1 MGSIFLRPWVLFY
14 LIPFIGGLFYSLG
27 FPMNGIPHFM
37 GFSFLGILLL
47 FLSLSLPYSN
57 DEHKQDLYQRSLKA
71 KLLTGLLFCAG
82 HCLSGYYWIPY
93 TLHEFGQIPFPLN
106 TMLGLLFSVI
116 IMPQLLFYI
125 LILHVWGKFNLK
137 SSKLAGNIYTRNV
150 LLALLFTML
159 DRFVPQQFPAHIGH
173 TWLQLAPHL
182 GLAKVFG
189 VPVYSFMSYWFI
201 LSIVSYW
208 RVKKWDFLAMI
219 AFTIFLLV
227 NFLIP
232 LQWHPEQDKNPTRLR
247 LVQANI
253 GNFMKL
259 KSENGDTLSVKEI
272 YQRYQKLST
281 KVGNAPVDLI
291 IWPETA
297 YPQLLNSAMLRIN
310 PYYIPQL
317 IQNTARQAHAQ
328 LFFGGYDKSKS
339 VDTNFYETEYNA
351 AFLINKDG
359 EYNDVYHKQ
368 LLIPFGEG
376 LPFGPLN
383 PLLAKIIKNISYF
396 ARGDRFTKFTLE
408 NKKSFITAICYE
420 ILFSDFIRK
429 FLNHTAPTKEAGRPD
444 FLINLTNDSWYGDTS
459 EPFQHQFLSHWRA
472 LEFQIPI
479 VRMTNTGISSILY
492 PDGSESKRLKLFSI
506 DSLDIDLH
514 TPQREPTIWQQ
525 FGFASFMSFA
535 IVCFILSI
543 FVETFVTSKK
553 E

>member
-1 MGSIFLRPWVLFY
+1 MSSIFLRPGILFY
-14 LIPFIGGLFYSLG
+14 FIPFIGGILYSLG

-47 FLSLSLPYSN
+47 FLSLSLPYPSEN
-57 DEHKQDLYQRSLKA
+57 KSQLIYQRPLKA

-93 TLHEFGQIPFPLN
+93 TLNEFGQVPFPLN
-106 TMLGLLFSVI
+106 IMLGLLFSLI

-125 LILHVWGKFNLK
+125 LILHAWGKLNLK
-137 SSKLAGNIYTRNV
+137 NSKLAGNIYTRNV

-159 DRFVPQQFPAHIGH
+159 DRFIPQQFPAHIGH
-173 TWLQLAPHL
+173 TWLQIAPYL
-182 GLAKVFG
+182 GLAKIFG
-189 VPVYSFMSYWFI
+189 APIYSFMSYWLI

-208 RVKKWDFLAMI
+208 RVKKWDLLGITVFC
-219 AFTIFLLV
+219 IFLIV
-227 NFLIP
+227 NFLSP

-259 KSENGDTLSVKEI
+259 NSENGDALSLQEI
-272 YQRYQKLST
+272 YKRYQKLST
-281 KVGNAPVDLI
+281 KEGDKPIDLI

-297 YPQLLNSAMLRIN
+297 YPQLLNTAMLRIN
-310 PYYIPQL
+310 PNYLPLL
-317 IQNTARQAHAQ
+317 IQKTTRQTQAQ
-328 LFFGGYDKSKS
+328 LLFGGYDKSKS
-339 VDTNFYETEYNA
+339 EDNNFYETEYNA
-351 AFLINKDG
+351 AFLINNNG
-359 EYNDVYHKQ
+359 EYDDVYHKQ

-383 PLLAKIIKNISYF
+383 PFLARIIKNISYF
-396 ARGDRFTKFTLE
+396 ARGDRFTKFTLK
-408 NKKSFITAICYE
+408 NKRSFITAICYE
-420 ILFSDFIRK
+420 ILFSEFIRK
-429 FLNHTAPTKEAGRPD
+429 FLNTTGRPD

-492 PDGSESKRLKLFSI
+492 PNGSESKRLKLFSI

-514 TPQREPTIWQQ
+514 TPKRKPTIWQQ
-525 FGFASFMSFA
+525 LGFASFMIFA
-535 IVCFILSI
+535 ILCFILSI
-543 FVETFVTSKK
+543 FIEAFITAKK
-553 E
+553 EN